1 MTWQNNHGAPL
12 SSKSMTGRQPS
23 GKVAPDCSP
32 LLIRPHHHCKT
43 HHQPNQV
50 SNCPFASVSAWQ
62 TGVQLKVIYV
72 EIVTMLKLLQR
83 CAKMCNVGDAD
94 WHHIPKRVDWD
105 SWCCLDIDAAVCEPI
120 CKNVARL
127 CQTGVPSIS
136 KQKMSERHSQWHHH
150 MMLPAD
156 NI

>member
-1 MTWQNNHGAPL
+1 
-12 SSKSMTGRQPS
+12 MTGRQPS

-83 CAKMCNVGDAD
+83 CATLVMQIDTTFRREL
-94 WHHIPKRVDWD
+94 IET
-105 SWCCLDIDAAVCEPI
+105 LD
-120 CKNVARL
+120 VA
-127 CQTGVPSIS
+127 
-136 KQKMSERHSQWHHH
+136 
-150 MMLPAD
+150 
-156 NI
+156 